1 MSTPTRPVLFY
12 IRLEQNQAAV
22 LPNWPLA
29 HLSQLV
35 MARSWQVWTVLPMKQ
50 LAVPSWVGMD
60 WILGYTWKG
69 SIFVWSSS
77 PSLCSSKKMVM
88 IHSG

>member
-29 HLSQLV
+29 PLSQLV
-35 MARSWQVWTVLPMKQ
+35 MARSWQVWTVLPMKKQ

-60 WILGYTWKG
+60 WIPGYTWKG
-69 SIFVWSSS
+69 SFFCGLQV
-77 PSLCSSKKMVM
+77 CVVQKKMVM